1 MFAPRITAAVTT
13 ATGAAAVGLAVATA
27 GAAAAGTV
35 DDAFITQ
42 MTNRGI
48 AFSSPQQ
55 AVNQGH
61 QVCTELA
68 AGKNAAAITIETMD
82 RAHLTPRQ
90 AGYFVSAAAKAYC
103 PQFPVRLP

>member
-1 MFAPRITAAVTT
+1 MFSPRITAAVAT
-13 ATGAAAVGLAVATA
+13 AIGAAAVGLAVA

-35 DDAFITQ
+35 DDAFVAQ
-42 MTNRGI
+42 MKSHGI
-48 AFSSPQQ
+48 AFSSPDQ

-82 RAHLTPRQ
+82 RAHLNPRQ
-90 AGYFVSAAAKAYC
+90 AGYFVGAAAQAYC
-103 PQFPVRLP
+103 PQFSVRLP